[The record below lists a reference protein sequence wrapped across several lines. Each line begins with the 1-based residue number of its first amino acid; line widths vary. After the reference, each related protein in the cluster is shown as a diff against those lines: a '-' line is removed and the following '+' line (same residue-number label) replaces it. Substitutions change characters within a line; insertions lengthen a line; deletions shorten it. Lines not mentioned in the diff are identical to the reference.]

1 MNYIYIYYILNKEF
15 EEFKATILINV
26 LKCALCKKQK
36 HENRRKFKLDC
47 RRCREARC
55 IPCKKIKSTV
65 ETLINN
71 IDEDGKVYL
80 ENVIMDFR
88 NISNELL
95 NKFFNIEKESNQ
107 ANARP
112 KTFNVKN
119 YHKSD
124 KNRSQVV
131 YKEFNECEKIN
142 FNSKN
147 QKNL

>member
-1 MNYIYIYYILNKEF
+1 MNYIYIYYILNKEY

-47 RRCREARC
+47 RRCREARS

-95 NKFFNIEKESNQ
+95 NTFF
-107 ANARP
+107 
-112 KTFNVKN
+112 
-119 YHKSD
+119 
-124 KNRSQVV
+124 
-131 YKEFNECEKIN
+131 
-142 FNSKN
+142 
-147 QKNL
+147 